1 MVPKPRKRHWPRT
14 LYDVLGVKQG
24 ETNRHELDRAKRFC
38 LRFVHPDKSRMDQ
51 DAATDKRTLVETAYE
66 ILTDEN
72 KSRVYQRMLSSAKGA
87 IAVKNV
93 RRRGLGHEGA
103 GGKRGQ
109 CAAAGESAEMAHF
122 YFYTDSEKNKIIK
135 QTKLFF

>member
-87 IAVKNV
+87 IAVKKTYADAASDMKARVENEANAPPQV
-93 RRRGLGHEGA
+93 NQPRWHIFIFTQTR
-103 GGKRGQ
+103 KR
-109 CAAAGESAEMAHF
+109 
-122 YFYTDSEKNKIIK
+122 
-135 QTKLFF
+135 TK